1 MTTASTDGRPRTSG
15 LSSREAQIMTLIA
28 AGHSNGQ
35 IAEQL
40 VLAEKTVKNHVNRI
54 YAKLGVGSRPAAI
67 SCWRPVACAD
77 GDATGELSWSVAF
90 ACSKFMKDCLRTPSG
105 NVQTQPTQWQDDHT
119 RD

>member
-1 MTTASTDGRPRTSG
+1 MNVRGDAKTAYLAG

-35 IAEQL
+35 IAERL

-67 SCWRPVACAD
+67 SRWAPLPPATDITAD
-77 GDATGELSWSVAF
+77 
-90 ACSKFMKDCLRTPSG
+90 
-105 NVQTQPTQWQDDHT
+105 
-119 RD
+119 